1 MLLLTAAGGDGEAGG
16 SVLTH
21 LQHKRSEELRE
32 ESEEGGVI

>member
-21 LQHKRSEELRE
+21 HQHKRSEELRE
-32 ESEEGGVI
+32 KSEEGDVI